1 MKRNLYLMY
10 AMALLQGMVF
20 YGPIATL
27 YRQAYG
33 LSMFHITII
42 ESISLGLTLLLEL
55 PWGYVADRI
64 GYRRTMMFCSGL
76 FLVSKVVFW
85 QAEGF
90 VFFLLERVLLSI
102 VGAGLSGVEASVLYL
117 SCPEEQSQRVFGRY
131 QTCQQLGLLFA
142 AGVYGLWIGSN
153 YRLAAF
159 LTVVSY
165 ALAALLSLGL
175 AEVNQRKEVPTTLGS
190 AVETLSDTV
199 RNRRLMFLILG
210 IALVEV
216 VHQTVT
222 VFTNQMKY
230 IQVGMSTGV
239 IAAVYMLM
247 TACGLAGERSEWL
260 TKRLGAKHLGLILIC
275 GSAVSCLGL
284 AWVKTPL
291 AAVAGVLMLRICFS
305 VLQPLQT
312 ALQNQLIRSRDR
324 ATALSMTGLLM
335 DLLAVFTEV
344 VFGKIADFSLNL
356 SMLFG
361 GFLCMIGAVLYWASW
376 KYRA

>member
-10 AMALLQGMVF
+10 AMALLQGIVF

-27 YRQAYG
+27 YRQAAG
-33 LSMFHITII
+33 LSIVQITAI
-42 ESISLGLTLLLEL
+42 ESVSLVLTLSLEL

-64 GYRRTMMFCSGL
+64 GYRRTMVFCSGL
-76 FLVSKVVFW
+76 FLASKVVFW
-85 QAEGF
+85 QAGSF
-90 VFFLLERVLLSI
+90 GGFLLERMLLSV

-117 SCPEEQSQRVFGRY
+117 SCTEEQSQRVFGRY
-131 QTCQQLGLLFA
+131 QTCQQLGLLSA

-165 ALAALLSLGL
+165 AFAAAFSLGL
-175 AEVNQRKEVPTTLGS
+175 AEVKQRKEVPPTLSS
-190 AVETLSDTV
+190 AVETLRDIV
-199 RNRRLMFLILG
+199 KNRCLMCLIFG
-210 IALVEV
+210 VALVEV

-222 VFTNQMKY
+222 VFTNQIKY
-230 IQVGMSTGV
+230 IQVGLSTGAV
-239 IAAVYMLM
+239 AAVYMLM
-247 TACGLAGERSEWL
+247 TVCGLAGERSDWL
-260 TKRLGAKHLGLILIC
+260 TKRLGANRLGLVLIC

-284 AWVKTPL
+284 AWAKTPL
-291 AAVAGVLMLRICFS
+291 TAVAGVLMLRICFS
-305 VLQPLQT
+305 ILQPLQT
-312 ALQNQLIRSRDR
+312 TLQNQSIRSGDR

-335 DLLAVFTEV
+335 DLLAVFTEI

-361 GFLCMIGAVLYWASW
+361 GLLCIIGAVLYWASW
-376 KYRA
+376 KCRS

>member
-1 MKRNLYLMY
+1 
-10 AMALLQGMVF
+10 MALLQGMVF
-20 YGPIATL
+20 YGPVATL
-27 YRQAYG
+27 YRQAHG
-33 LSMFHITII
+33 LSIFHITII
-42 ESISLGLTLLLEL
+42 ESISLALTLLLEL

-64 GYRRTMMFCSGL
+64 GYRRTMVFCSEL

-85 QAEGF
+85 QAGGF
-90 VFFLLERVLLSI
+90 GGFLLERVLLSI
-102 VGAGLSGVEASVLYL
+102 VGSGISGVETSVLYL

-131 QTCQQLGLLFA
+131 QTCQQIGLLFA
-142 AGVYGLWIGSN
+142 AGVYGLWIGTN

-175 AEVNQRKEVPTTLGS
+175 AEVKPQDEEPTTLRN
-190 AVETLSDTV
+190 AVETLRETV
-199 RNRRLMFLILG
+199 NNRRLMWLILG
-210 IALVEV
+210 IALIEV

-230 IQVGMSTGV
+230 IQLGMSTGV

-247 TACGLAGERSEWL
+247 TVCGLTGEWSDRL
-260 TKRLGAKHLGLILIC
+260 TKALGAKRLGLILIC
-275 GSAVSCLGL
+275 GSAVSCFTL
-284 AWVKTPL
+284 AWTQTPL
-291 AAVAGVLMLRICFS
+291 VAVLGVLMLRICFS

-335 DLLAVFTEV
+335 DLMAVFAEV

-361 GFLCMIGAVLYWASW
+361 GFLCMIGAVLYWVSW
-376 KYRA
+376 KYSP

>member
-1 MKRNLYLMY
+1 MYRVLIVDDEKLMRDALR
-10 AMALLQGMVF
+10 AMVSQVEGF
-20 YGPIATL
+20 QIA
-27 YRQAYG
+27 ACVG
-33 LSMFHITII
+33 
-42 ESISLGLTLLLEL
+42 
-55 PWGYVADRI
+55 
-64 GYRRTMMFCSGL
+64 SGEEA
-76 FLVSKVVFW
+76 VEICAREEIHVVFMDIMMP
-85 QAEGF
+85 G
-90 VFFLLERVLLSI
+90 I
-102 VGAGLSGVEASVLYL
+102 SGVEASMLYL

-190 AVETLSDTV
+190 AVETLRDTV

-247 TACGLAGERSEWL
+247 TACGLAGERSDWL

-291 AAVAGVLMLRICFS
+291 AAVAGVLMLRIS
-305 VLQPLQT
+305 GSQIT
-312 ALQNQLIRSRDR
+312 
-324 ATALSMTGLLM
+324 
-335 DLLAVFTEV
+335 
-344 VFGKIADFSLNL
+344 
-356 SMLFG
+356 
-361 GFLCMIGAVLYWASW
+361 
-376 KYRA
+376 

>member
-1 MKRNLYLMY
+1 MKQNLYLMY

-33 LSMFHITII
+33 LSIFHITII
-42 ESISLGLTLLLEL
+42 ESISLALTLLLEL
-55 PWGYVADRI
+55 PWGYVAERI
-64 GYRRTMMFCSGL
+64 GYRRTMVFCSGL

-85 QAEGF
+85 QAGGF
-90 VFFLLERVLLSI
+90 GGFLLERVLLSI
-102 VGAGLSGVEASVLYL
+102 VGSGLSGVETSVLYL
-117 SCPEEQSQRVFGRY
+117 SCPEEQSQHVFGRY
-131 QTCQQLGLLFA
+131 QTCQQIGLLFA
-142 AGVYGLWIGSN
+142 AGVYGLWIGTN

-159 LTVVSY
+159 LTVVSH
-165 ALAALLSLGL
+165 ALAAVLSLGL
-175 AEVNQRKEVPTTLGS
+175 AEVKPQDEEPTTLRNV
-190 AVETLSDTV
+190 VETLRETV
-199 RNRRLMFLILG
+199 SNRRLMWLILG
-210 IALVEV
+210 IALIEV

-230 IQVGMSTGV
+230 IQLGMSTGV

-247 TACGLAGERSEWL
+247 TVCGLTGEWSDRL
-260 TKRLGAKHLGLILIC
+260 TKALGAKRLGLILIC
-275 GSAVSCLGL
+275 GSAVSCFTL
-284 AWVKTPL
+284 AWTQTPL
-291 AAVAGVLMLRICFS
+291 AAVLGVLMLRICFS

-335 DLLAVFTEV
+335 DLMAVFTEV

-361 GFLCMIGAVLYWASW
+361 GFLCMIGAMLYWVSW
-376 KYRA
+376 KYSP

>member
-64 GYRRTMMFCSGL
+64 GYRRTMVFCSGL

-175 AEVNQRKEVPTTLGS
+175 AEVNQRKEAPTTLGS

-344 VFGKIADFSLNL
+344 VFGKIADFGLNL

-376 KYRA
+376 KYRV

>member
-64 GYRRTMMFCSGL
+64 GYRRTMVFCSGL

-175 AEVNQRKEVPTTLGS
+175 AEVNQRKEAPTTLGS

-284 AWVKTPL
+284 AWAKTPL

>member
-64 GYRRTMMFCSGL
+64 GYRRTMVFCSGL

-117 SCPEEQSQRVFGRY
+117 SCPGEQSQRVFGRY

-190 AVETLSDTV
+190 AVETLRDTV

>member
-64 GYRRTMMFCSGL
+64 GYRRTMVFCSGL

-190 AVETLSDTV
+190 AVETLRDTV